1 MQRVNEDLRE
11 YAACGSK
18 KGGAAE
24 PVRTQGEK
32 VFNFG
37 LCIPI
42 CFIEAR
48 C

>member
-24 PVRTQGEK
+24 PVRTQGETK
-32 VFNFG
+32 D
-37 LCIPI
+37 IMK
-42 CFIEAR
+42 R
-48 C
+48 R